1 MTESRNIWNDVVD
14 RADNKHNMSDVFLCK
29 SPKRTE
35 GDDTD
40 EHVAYEL

>member
-1 MTESRNIWNDVVD
+1 MTESRNIWNYVVD
-14 RADNKHNMSDVFLCK
+14 RADMSDVFLCK
-29 SPKRTE
+29 SPKSSE